1 MNPTF
6 SAIVEMVGLEAIGL
20 KGKAFIYGTF
30 RGTETYIIIYIVR
43 MLPFQILDNKLC
55 RAICW

>member
-30 RGTETYIIIYIVR
+30 RDWPESPRVTR
-43 MLPFQILDNKLC
+43 N
-55 RAICW
+55 